1 MKTNNA
7 LKHTG
12 GGKGSLVAD
21 SQRRD
26 AAPEIYRVALMFGI
40 CFGHCLFLGGQEL
53 IVGDVLRESLV
64 NINHSCVNGFVFI
77 TGFYG
82 IRFRPSKLIRLYAV
96 ACASGALVFFL
107 GLHFGVVAWESGQA
121 GVIQLKN
128 FLVGAWFLNAYAVLM
143 LCAPLVDVALERLS
157 TRALR
162 GVLAPFF
169 LLAFGWSFLID
180 QPPLDKFLPTTPGL
194 GSFTGLS
201 LLATY
206 VVARLCR
213 RFDVG
218 RLLTWPRMLAALAV
232 LVCVTAIG
240 AGEYASPFAVAL
252 AGCCFYL
259 FVRIPWPTWVGA
271 VARWLGPSMFAVYL
285 LHTNSVGFPVIAGIE
300 QRLLASGWSFDG
312 VYPILSI
319 LVFAAAVGLDLPR
332 RAVVWCTQRLW
343 TPVLNRLDAAWS
355 HLFPDR
361 D

>member
-12 GGKGSLVAD
+12 GGKDSLVAD

-259 FVRIPWPTWVGA
+259 FVRIPWPTWAGA

-343 TPVLNRLDAAWS
+343 KPVLNRLDAAWS